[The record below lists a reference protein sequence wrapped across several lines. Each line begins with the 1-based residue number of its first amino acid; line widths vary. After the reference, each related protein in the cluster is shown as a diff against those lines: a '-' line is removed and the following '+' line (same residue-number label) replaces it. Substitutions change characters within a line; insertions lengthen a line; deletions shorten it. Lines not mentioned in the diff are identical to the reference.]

1 MIIRCSWKMINLKIK
16 SIDMQNFMAFN
27 SLDVTFSPQ
36 INIIFGENGTG
47 KSDVC
52 RNEEYSRS

>member
-1 MIIRCSWKMINLKIK
+1 MINLKIK